1 MIVVRTLASVP
12 VDSSRA
18 SRIFASVVSLVTIVL
33 RKSFE
38 GRRGEGGGGGHMFGG
53 AKEME
58 GTTGEGSEWRKR
70 RE

>member
-1 MIVVRTLASVP
+1 MAALVPVTLTEESPCMIVVRTLASVP

-38 GRRGEGGGGGHMFGG
+38 GRRG
-53 AKEME
+53 AE
-58 GTTGEGSEWRKR
+58 GTCSGER
-70 RE
+70 RR

>member
-38 GRRGEGGGGGHMFGG
+38 GRRG
-53 AKEME
+53 AE
-58 GTTGEGSEWRKR
+58 GTCSGER
-70 RE
+70 RR